1 MKKTLKL
8 LYIGLIISLTSC
20 SSPPVPPFRIVIQAT
35 WPSYGAVYLAQEKGI
50 FAKHGVQVTLSH
62 EPGYVQSLNPYK
74 EGKADAT
81 FTMLADTILLN
92 AEGVPSRFVYA
103 VDYSDTGDMIIAHP
117 QIKSLEDLKGKKV
130 SIDGFYTFS
139 HLMVLK
145 LLKNHGIS
153 EGEFEMVNIIEPSKV
168 LAALE
173 AGEIQAGHMYGLS
186 INKAFEKGYKMV
198 GKAGDVHH
206 LMIEGLT
213 VNTEV
218 IKTRPQQVQ
227 GVVSALAEAMN
238 FLRQHPD
245 EGLEI
250 IARNVGLSKPEL
262 ETTFRRIH
270 VLTPAENPQLFT
282 ADSHLFKGGR
292 EIIDFFYQKGM
303 LVKIPD
309 LQECIDGQFSL
320 EAAKVH

>member
-1 MKKTLKL
+1 MKNYLQL
-8 LYIGLIISLTSC
+8 LFIGLVVSLISC
-20 SSPPVPPFRIVIQAT
+20 SAPPLPPFRIVIQAT
-35 WPSYGAVYLAQEKGI
+35 WPTYGAVYLAQEKGF

-81 FTMLADTILLN
+81 FVMLADAILLN
-92 AEGVPSRFVYA
+92 AEGVPNRFVYA
-103 VDYSDTGDMIIAHP
+103 VDYSDTGDMIIASP
-117 QIKSLEDLKGKKV
+117 EINRLEDLKGKKV

-145 LLKNHGIS
+145 LLKSHGIN
-153 EGEFEMVNIIEPSKV
+153 EGEFEMVNIIEPTKV

-173 AGEIQAGHMYGLS
+173 SGEIQAGHMYGLS

-198 GKAGDVHH
+198 GKAGDVPH
-206 LMIEGLT
+206 LMIEGLV
-213 VNTEV
+213 VNADV
-218 IKTRPQQVQ
+218 IKARPQQVQ
-227 GVVSALAEAMN
+227 GVVNALAEAMN
-238 FLRQHPD
+238 FLQRHPD

-262 ETTFRRIH
+262 EVTFRRIH

-282 ADSHLFKGGR
+282 TDSHLFRGGQ

-303 LVKIPD
+303 LVKIPE
-309 LQECIDGQFSL
+309 LQESIDGQFTI
-320 EAAKVH
+320 EAAKVD

>member
-1 MKKTLKL
+1 MKNYFHLFFIGITVSL
-8 LYIGLIISLTSC
+8 LSC
-20 SSPPVPPFRIVIQAT
+20 SSPPLPPFRIMIQT
-35 WPSYGAVYLAQEKGI
+35 SWPTYGAMYIAQEKGF
-50 FAKHGVQVTLSH
+50 FAKHGVEVTLNH
-62 EPGYVQSLNPYK
+62 EPGYVQNLNSYK
-74 EGKADAT
+74 EGKVDAT

-145 LLKNHGIS
+145 LLKNHGIN
-153 EGEFEMVNIIEPSKV
+153 EGEFEMVNIVEPEKV

-173 AGEIQAGHMYGLS
+173 SGEIQAGHMYGLS
-186 INKAFEKGYKMV
+186 INKAFEKGYKMIA
-198 GKAGDVHH
+198 KAGDVPH

-213 VNTEV
+213 VNAEV
-218 IKTRPQQVQ
+218 IKARPQQVQ

-238 FLRQHPD
+238 YLQRHSD

-250 IARNVGLSKPEL
+250 IARSVGLSKPEL
-262 ETTFRRIH
+262 EVTFRRIH
-270 VLTPAENPQLFT
+270 VLIPAENPQLFT
-282 ADSHLFKGGR
+282 ANSHLFRGGQ

-303 LVKIPD
+303 LVKIPEVQD
-309 LQECIDGQFSL
+309 TIDGQFTI
-320 EAAKVH
+320 EAAKID